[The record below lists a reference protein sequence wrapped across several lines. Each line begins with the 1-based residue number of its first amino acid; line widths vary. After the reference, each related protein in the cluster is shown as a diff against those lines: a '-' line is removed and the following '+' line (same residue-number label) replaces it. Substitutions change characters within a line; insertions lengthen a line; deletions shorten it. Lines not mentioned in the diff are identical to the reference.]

1 MAFNLLELEPS
12 VIDRSLSGKT
22 LLLAGPPKFLGL

>member
-1 MAFNLLELEPS
+1 MAINLLDLEPS

-22 LLLAGPPKFLGL
+22 LLLGGLPKLLGL